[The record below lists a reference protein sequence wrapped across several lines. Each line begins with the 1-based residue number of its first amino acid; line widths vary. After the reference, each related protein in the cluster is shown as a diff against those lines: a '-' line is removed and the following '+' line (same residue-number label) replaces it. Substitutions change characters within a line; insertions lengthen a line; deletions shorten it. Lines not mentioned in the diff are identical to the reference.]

1 MMKKLVKGNEAV
13 VIGALVA
20 GCDAYFGYPIT
31 PASEIAHSAAEY
43 FLKLGKIFIQAECE
57 TASINM
63 VFGASA
69 GGLRVMTASSGPG
82 ISLKQEGV
90 SFIAG
95 CELPIVMID
104 IVRAGPGLGN
114 IGPEQ
119 GDYNQVVKGG
129 GHGNYRCIVLAPNSV
144 AEMYQLT
151 IQAFELADKY
161 RIPVY
166 LLSDATLGQMME
178 PIDIVEIPTNTVSK
192 DWKLDATSATN
203 DNLHTSI
210 FLDYDDLENLI
221 LRLAAKYREIEEN
234 EAQVEIYLAGDAEL
248 ILTGYGI
255 TSRLLR
261 TVVDRMRAEG
271 RKVGMVRPKTLWPF
285 PKKAYFE
292 HVNPTAGFLVVE
304 LSLGQFAEDV
314 RLALPLRKVDLLY
327 RVGGNVPTEEEIY
340 AKAMGCL
347 EAREQGI
354 GARKTG

>member
-1 MMKKLVKGNEAV
+1 MKKLVKGNEAV

-57 TASINM
+57 TSSINM

-69 GGLRVMTASSGPG
+69 CGLRVMTASSGPG

-95 CELPIVMID
+95 CELPVVIID
-104 IVRAGPGLGN
+104 VVRAGPGLGN

-119 GDYNQVVKGG
+119 SDYNQVVKGG
-129 GHGNYRCIVLAPNSV
+129 GHGNYQVIVLAPNSV
-144 AEMYQLT
+144 AETYHMT

-166 LLSDATLGQMME
+166 VLSDATLGQMME
-178 PIDIVEIPTNTVSK
+178 PIDIVEIPTGTVSK
-192 DWKLDATSATN
+192 EWKLDTTPKTN

-234 EAQVEIYLAGDAEL
+234 EARAEVYLAEDADL
-248 ILTGYGI
+248 VLTGYGI

-261 TVVDRMRAEG
+261 TVVDRLRDEG
-271 RKVGMVRPKTLWPF
+271 HKVGMVRPQTLWPF
-285 PKKAYFE
+285 PKRAYLE
-292 HVNPTAGFLVVE
+292 NVNPEADFLVVE

-314 RLALPLRKVDLLY
+314 RLALPLRRVDLLY
-327 RVGGNVPTEEEIY
+327 RVGGNVPTEEEVC
-340 AKAMGCL
+340 AKVIACL
-347 EAREQGI
+347 EARHAVSTRG
-354 GARKTG
+354 

>member
-57 TASINM
+57 TAAINM

-69 GGLRVMTASSGPG
+69 GGMRVMTASSGPG

-95 CELPIVMID
+95 CELPIVIID

-178 PIDIVEIPTNTVSK
+178 PIDIVEIPTSTVSK
-192 DWKLDATSATN
+192 EWKLDVTPETN

-210 FLDYDDLENLI
+210 FLDYDDLEDLI
-221 LRLAAKYREIEEN
+221 LCLAAKYRTIEEN
-234 EAQVEIYLAGDAEL
+234 EAMAEVYLADDADL
-248 ILTGYGI
+248 VLTGYGI

-285 PKKAYFE
+285 PKQAYFE
-292 HVNPTAGFLVVE
+292 YVNPAADFLVVE

-314 RLALPLRKVDLLY
+314 RLALPLRKVDLLF

-340 AKAMGCL
+340 ARAMVCL
-347 EAREQGI
+347 E
-354 GARKTG
+354 TGVNA

>member
-1 MMKKLVKGNEAV
+1 MKKLVKGNEAV

-95 CELPIVMID
+95 CELPVVIID
-104 IVRAGPGLGN
+104 VVRAGPGLGN

-151 IQAFELADKY
+151 IRAFELADKY

-166 LLSDATLGQMME
+166 LLSDALLGQMME
-178 PIDIVEIPTNTVSK
+178 PIDIVEIPTDTVDK
-192 DWKLDATSATN
+192 AWKLDTSSATN

-210 FLDYDDLENLI
+210 FLDYDDLEDLI
-221 LRLAAKYREIEEN
+221 LRLADKYRTIEEN
-234 EAQVEIYLAGDAEL
+234 EAQAEIYLAEDADL
-248 ILTGYGI
+248 VLTGYGI

-271 RKVGMVRPKTLWPF
+271 CKVGMVRPKTLWPF
-285 PKKAYFE
+285 PRQAYFE
-292 HVNPTAGFLVVE
+292 HVNPTADFLVVE

-314 RLALPLRKVDLLY
+314 RLALPLRTVDLLF
-327 RVGGNVPTEEEIY
+327 RVGGNVPTEEEIFT
-340 AKAMGCL
+340 KAMSL
-347 EAREQGI
+347 LVKNE
-354 GARKTG
+354 K